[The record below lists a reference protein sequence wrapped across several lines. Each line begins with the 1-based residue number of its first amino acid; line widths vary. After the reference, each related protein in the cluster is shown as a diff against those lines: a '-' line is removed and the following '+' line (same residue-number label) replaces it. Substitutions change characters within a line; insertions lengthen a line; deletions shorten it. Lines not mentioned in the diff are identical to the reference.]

1 MIDDAAKANLYN
13 YLKHEREAVLAKL
26 DGLSEYDVRRPLTV
40 TGTNLL
46 GLVKHLATWE
56 ARYLGEVFG
65 RPFPEPLPQWDVEA
79 ELLADM
85 WATERESRSD
95 IIDRYRRVWKHS
107 DATVDALTLDATG
120 RVAWW
125 QDAEVPLFNI
135 LVHLLAETSRHAGHA
150 DILREALD
158 GAVGTDAE
166 DMSEERHD
174 PAFWAERREE
184 IEAAARSAGRR

>member
-26 DGLSEYDVRRPLTV
+26 DGLSDYDVRRPLTV

-56 ARYLGEVFG
+56 ARYLGEVFD
-65 RPFPEPLPQWDVEA
+65 RPFPEPLPRWDVEA
-79 ELLADM
+79 ERLADM
-85 WATERESRSD
+85 WANERESRSD
-95 IIDRYRRVWKHS
+95 IIDRYRRVWEHS

-125 QDAEVPLFNI
+125 QDADPCCAHRKPGISRESPADGGSVRTP
-135 LVHLLAETSRHAGHA
+135 TSCTVCGH
-150 DILREALD
+150 IR
-158 GAVGTDAE
+158 
-166 DMSEERHD
+166 
-174 PAFWAERREE
+174 
-184 IEAAARSAGRR
+184 